1 MRKITT
7 SRSVLLNWTISYLL
21 ILLIPIT
28 IFIYGSVVTVRT
40 VRTEVSDANAL
51 ILDNVKRDID
61 DQLTAMRTTFKFT
74 YLNNLFTSLR
84 QMSQLNKAYMRT
96 TSELVIDLSAYVK
109 AAQQDVGITVYF
121 LGKDYIVSDTTANQA
136 TTLFFAQQF
145 IGMQDTWETWQQ
157 TLNQSY
163 TNTFIITSGL
173 KIGYTGLCLT
183 YCQTIRNVPNDIN
196 IFITIPLTS
205 LAGCCNSLDDR
216 SVILTGPD
224 GSVFHDFGDHPTMNA
239 LDLSRPSG
247 DSVVGVDGQPYVC
260 TYAKSNQA
268 DLYYVVTTSE
278 SSYWSTLARLTYP

>member
-163 TNTFIITSGL
+163 TNTG
-173 KIGYTGLCLT
+173 
-183 YCQTIRNVPNDIN
+183 
-196 IFITIPLTS
+196 
-205 LAGCCNSLDDR
+205 
-216 SVILTGPD
+216 
-224 GSVFHDFGDHPTMNA
+224 
-239 LDLSRPSG
+239 
-247 DSVVGVDGQPYVC
+247 
-260 TYAKSNQA
+260 
-268 DLYYVVTTSE
+268 
-278 SSYWSTLARLTYP
+278 